1 MRPTSLDALEADITG
16 IPPSESPSVSEI
28 EPGTP
33 AGNGSA
39 VLRQC
44 EILDRK
50 VALHKKLQRLD
61 LVSTMTE
68 WARNMTA
75 ATGLFIFILVVVSG
89 ICNLLYGLPLVSDKV
104 LIAIITCGAVG
115 SIVNLL
121 TIVFKY
127 VFK

>member
-1 MRPTSLDALEADITG
+1 
-16 IPPSESPSVSEI
+16 
-28 EPGTP
+28 
-33 AGNGSA
+33 
-39 VLRQC
+39 
-44 EILDRK
+44 
-50 VALHKKLQRLD
+50 LHKKLQRLD

>member
-1 MRPTSLDALEADITG
+1 MRPTSLDALEADITN
-16 IPPSESPSVSEI
+16 IAPSEPPSVSEI
-28 EPGTP
+28 EPGAT
-33 AGNGSA
+33 AGDGGA
-39 VLRQC
+39 ALRQC

-61 LVSTMTE
+61 LVSTMTK

>member
-1 MRPTSLDALEADITG
+1 MRQTSLDALEADITG
-16 IPPSESPSVSEI
+16 IAPSESPSFSEI
-28 EPGTP
+28 EPGAP
-33 AGNGSA
+33 AGNDSA
-39 VLRQC
+39 ALRQC